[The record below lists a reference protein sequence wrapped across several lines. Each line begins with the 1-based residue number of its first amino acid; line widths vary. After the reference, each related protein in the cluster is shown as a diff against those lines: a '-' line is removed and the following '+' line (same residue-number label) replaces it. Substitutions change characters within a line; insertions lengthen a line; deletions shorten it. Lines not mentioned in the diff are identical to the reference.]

1 MQIISKK
8 VKDLVPYAK
17 NAKKHEQRQIDGVAR
32 SIKTFGF

>member
-1 MQIISKK
+1 MQIIRKK
-8 VKDLVPYAK
+8 VKELVPYAK